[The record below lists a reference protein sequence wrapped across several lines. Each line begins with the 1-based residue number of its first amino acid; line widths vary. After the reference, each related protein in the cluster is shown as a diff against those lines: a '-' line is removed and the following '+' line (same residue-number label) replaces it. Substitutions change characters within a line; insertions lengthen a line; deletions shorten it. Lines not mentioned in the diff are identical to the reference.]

1 MALVICNFTP
11 VPRQGYRLGVPEG
24 VAQWREVL
32 NTDAPC
38 YGGSGMGNASRAL
51 RRIARWQPRAAQVH
65 RAGPAAAGVPDP
77 VARMSVRLPETLRPP
92 GRPGAGRTLVLA
104 AA

>member
-51 RRIARWQPRAAQVH
+51 PIESHGAHGRAQAIVLDLPPL
-65 RAGPAAAGVPDP
+65 ACLILLPA
-77 VARMSVRLPETLRPP
+77 
-92 GRPGAGRTLVLA
+92 
-104 AA
+104 